1 MRYGPVFLLAFL
13 FGAGL
18 TVAQA
23 APATLEG
30 YWKGSGTVS
39 YKGSV
44 DQVRCRVRYKRNG
57 GASYTYTS
65 TCATEN
71 GRYELTGHVR
81 SSGSNRYRGRVSS
94 AGRKETGNVL
104 LLQRGNRL
112 SVTVTSRLG
121 SAKLNLLRMR

>member
-1 MRYGPVFLLAFL
+1 MRYGLAFL
-13 FGAGL
+13 VAFLLGAGL
-18 TVAQA
+18 SAAHA
-23 APATLEG
+23 APGLEG
-30 YWKGSGTVS
+30 YWKGTGTVS

-57 GASYTYTS
+57 GSSYTYTS

-81 SSGSNRYRGRVSS
+81 SSGSNRYRGQVKST
-94 AGRKETGNVL
+94 GHKETGNVL

-112 SVTVTSRLG
+112 SVTVTSGIG
-121 SAKLNLLRMR
+121 SAKLTLLRMQ